1 MRYYLK
7 ILSFLYCTGVMLHIL
22 DLFDLRLKFSEM
34 SIVWKMWIIYLIAGD
49 MIASIGL
56 YRQKIYGEIA
66 FLIIGLSQ
74 IFAYTI
80 FESYFG
86 NQNALIVFHLITISI
101 YLFFKNKKSFLRL

>member
-1 MRYYLK
+1 MHL
-7 ILSFLYCTGVMLHIL
+7 L
-22 DLFDLRLKFSEM
+22 DLLDLRLKFSEM